1 MTVKAKQFLVIGAGR
16 FGSAVATTLYSLGH
30 EVVVVDRSEEAV
42 EAIMNQVTHA
52 AIVDATDEAALR
64 KLGCGNFDAVI
75 VAIGHNLEAN
85 ILATVAA
92 KSVGARHVVSKVASD
107 LAARVLARVGADEVI
122 RPEHDM
128 GIRVARQL
136 ATPSIID
143 AFNLGPEHGVIEIEV
158 RPRLAGTLERLRLRN
173 RFGVQV
179 IAVNRAGRLE
189 VSPHADF
196 ELKPGDKVVL
206 IGSNEA
212 IERIRDFLSE

>member
-1 MTVKAKQFLVIGAGR
+1 VKAKQFLVIGAGR
-16 FGSAVATTLYSLGH
+16 FGAAVATTLYDLGH
-30 EVVVVDRSEEAV
+30 EVVVIDRSEAAV
-42 EAIMNQVTHA
+42 EAIMNRVTHA
-52 AIVDATDEAALR
+52 AIADAADEQALR

-75 VAIGHNLEAN
+75 VAIGHNLEGN

-92 KSVGARHVVSKVASD
+92 KSVGARHVVSKVASE

-128 GIRVARQL
+128 GVRVARQL

-143 AFNLGPEHGVIEIEV
+143 AFNLGPEHGVIEIDV
-158 RPRLAGTLERLRLRN
+158 GPRLTGTLESLRLRN

-179 IAVNRAGRLE
+179 IAVNRAGKLE
-189 VSPHADF
+189 VGPRADF

-206 IGSNEA
+206 IGSNAA
-212 IERIRDFLSE
+212 IEKIRDYLSE

>member
-1 MTVKAKQFLVIGAGR
+1 MKAKQFLVIGAGR
-16 FGSAVATTLYSLGH
+16 FGSAVATTLYDLGH
-30 EVVVVDRSEEAV
+30 EVVVLDRSEAAV
-42 EAIMNQVTHA
+42 EAIMNRVTHA
-52 AIVDATDEAALR
+52 AIADAADEQALR

-75 VAIGHNLEAN
+75 VAIGHNLEGN

-92 KSVGARHVVSKVASD
+92 KSVGARHVVSKVASE

-128 GIRVARQL
+128 GVRVARQL

-143 AFNLGPEHGVIEIEV
+143 AFNLGPEHGVIEIDV
-158 RPRLAGTLERLRLRN
+158 GPRLTGTLESLRLRN

-179 IAVNRAGRLE
+179 IAVNRAGKLE
-189 VSPHADF
+189 VGPRADF

-206 IGSNEA
+206 IGSNAA
-212 IERIRDFLSE
+212 IEKIRDYLSE

>member
-1 MTVKAKQFLVIGAGR
+1 VKAKQFLVIGAGR
-16 FGSAVATTLYSLGH
+16 FGSAVATTLYDLGH
-30 EVVVVDRSEEAV
+30 EVVVIDRSEAAV
-42 EAIMNQVTHA
+42 EAIMNRVTHA
-52 AIVDATDEAALR
+52 AIADAADEQALR

-75 VAIGHNLEAN
+75 VAIGHNLEGN

-92 KSVGARHVVSKVASD
+92 KSVGARHVVSKVASE

-128 GIRVARQL
+128 GVRVARQL

-143 AFNLGPEHGVIEIEV
+143 AFNLGLEHGVIEIDV
-158 RPRLAGTLERLRLRN
+158 GPRLTGTLESLRLRN

-179 IAVNRAGRLE
+179 IAVNRAGKLE
-189 VSPHADF
+189 VGPRADL

-206 IGSNEA
+206 IGSNAA
-212 IERIRDFLSE
+212 IEKIRDYLSE

>member
-1 MTVKAKQFLVIGAGR
+1 MKAKQFLVIGAGR
-16 FGSAVATTLYSLGH
+16 FGAAVATTLYDLGH
-30 EVVVVDRSEEAV
+30 EVVVIDRSEAAV
-42 EAIMNQVTHA
+42 EAIMNRVTHA
-52 AIVDATDEAALR
+52 AIADAADEQALR

-75 VAIGHNLEAN
+75 VAIGHNLEGN

-92 KSVGARHVVSKVASD
+92 KSVGARHVVSKVASE

-128 GIRVARQL
+128 GVRVARQL

-143 AFNLGPEHGVIEIEV
+143 AFNLGPEHGVIEIDV
-158 RPRLAGTLERLRLRN
+158 GPRLTGTLESLRLRN

-179 IAVNRAGRLE
+179 IAVNRAGKLE
-189 VSPHADF
+189 VGPRADF

-206 IGSNEA
+206 IGSNAA
-212 IERIRDFLSE
+212 IEKIRDYLSE

>member
-1 MTVKAKQFLVIGAGR
+1 MKAKQFLVIGAGR
-16 FGSAVATTLYSLGH
+16 FGSAVATTLYDLGH
-30 EVVVVDRSEEAV
+30 EVVVIDRSEAAV
-42 EAIMNQVTHA
+42 EAIMNRVTHA
-52 AIVDATDEAALR
+52 AIADAADEQALR

-75 VAIGHNLEAN
+75 VAIGHNLEGN

-92 KSVGARHVVSKVASD
+92 KSVGARHVVSKVASE

-128 GIRVARQL
+128 GVRVARQL

-143 AFNLGPEHGVIEIEV
+143 AFNLGPEHGVIEIDV
-158 RPRLAGTLERLRLRN
+158 GPRLTGTLESLRLRN

-179 IAVNRAGRLE
+179 IAVNRAGKLE
-189 VSPHADF
+189 VGPRADF

-206 IGSNEA
+206 IGSNAA
-212 IERIRDFLSE
+212 IEKIRDYLSE

>member
-1 MTVKAKQFLVIGAGR
+1 MKAKQFLVIGAGR
-16 FGSAVATTLYSLGH
+16 FGSAVATTLYDLGH
-30 EVVVVDRSEEAV
+30 EVVVIDRSEAAV
-42 EAIMNQVTHA
+42 EAIMNRVTHA
-52 AIVDATDEAALR
+52 AIADAADEQALR

-75 VAIGHNLEAN
+75 VAIGHNLEGN

-92 KSVGARHVVSKVASD
+92 KSVGARHVVSKVASE

-128 GIRVARQL
+128 GVRVARQL

-143 AFNLGPEHGVIEIEV
+143 AFNLGPEHGVIEINV
-158 RPRLAGTLERLRLRN
+158 GPRLTGTLESLRLRN

-179 IAVNRAGRLE
+179 IAVNRAGKLE
-189 VSPHADF
+189 VGPRADF

-206 IGSNEA
+206 IGSNAA
-212 IERIRDFLSE
+212 IEKIRDYLSE

>member
-1 MTVKAKQFLVIGAGR
+1 MKAKQFLVIGAGR

>member
-1 MTVKAKQFLVIGAGR
+1 MKAKQFLVIGAGR
-16 FGSAVATTLYSLGH
+16 FGSAVATTLYELGH
-30 EVVVVDRSEEAV
+30 EVVVIDRSEAAV
-42 EAIMNQVTHA
+42 EAIMNRVTHA
-52 AIVDATDEAALR
+52 AIADAADEQALR

-75 VAIGHNLEAN
+75 VAIGHNLEGN

-92 KSVGARHVVSKVASD
+92 KSVGARHVVSKVASE

-128 GIRVARQL
+128 GVRVARQL

-143 AFNLGPEHGVIEIEV
+143 AFNLGPEHGVIEIDV
-158 RPRLAGTLERLRLRN
+158 GPRLTGTLESLRLRN

-179 IAVNRAGRLE
+179 IAVNRAGKLE
-189 VSPHADF
+189 VGPRADF

-206 IGSNEA
+206 IGSNAA
-212 IERIRDFLSE
+212 IEKIRDYLSE

>member
-1 MTVKAKQFLVIGAGR
+1 VKTKQFLVIGAGR
-16 FGSAVATTLYSLGH
+16 FGSAVATTLYTLGH
-30 EVVVVDRSEEAV
+30 EVVVIDRSEEAI
-42 EAIMNQVTHA
+42 EAIMHQVTHA

-64 KLGCGNFDAVI
+64 KLGCSNFDAVI

-92 KSVGARHVVSKVASD
+92 KSVGARHVVSKVASG

-158 RPRLAGTLERLRLRN
+158 RPRLAGTLESLRLRN

-189 VSPHADF
+189 VGPRADF

-212 IERIRDFLSE
+212 VERIRDFLSE